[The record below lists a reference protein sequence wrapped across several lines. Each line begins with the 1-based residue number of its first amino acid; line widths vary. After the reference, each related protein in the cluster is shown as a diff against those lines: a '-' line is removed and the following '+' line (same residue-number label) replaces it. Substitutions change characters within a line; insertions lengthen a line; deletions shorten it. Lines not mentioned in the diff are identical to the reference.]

1 MDTARQDPGGQATPG
16 QAGSGEVPAGQARPG
31 RAEPGQGPTW
41 AAPQADGP
49 LRARLWVPGS
59 KSMTNRALVLAAL
72 AAGPTDILNPLQ
84 ARDTLLM
91 ADALRAL
98 GATVDT
104 QAPEHTGTIR
114 PNGTA
119 DGAGVTGGTTAW
131 RVSPGWTAGDARV
144 DVGNAGTVMRFVP
157 PVAAL
162 ASAATEFHGDA
173 RAAQRPVGAIISALR
188 ELGAVIDDGGR
199 GAIPFTVHGTGSLA
213 GGAVTVDASAS
224 SQLVSGLLLAA
235 PRYDKGLEVRHRGG
249 RAPSAPHIEMT
260 VQMLRD
266 AGATVETGRDV
277 LPDTWYVHPGVLGT
291 HPITVQPDVVNS
303 MPFLAA
309 AMVTGGTVTIL
320 GWPAV
325 TTQPAAHILR
335 VLRDM
340 GADAA
345 LGPDG
350 LTVTGPPTLRG
361 VTADLADCSEI
372 SMVLGALAAL
382 ASSPSV
388 LTGIGHQRHQ
398 ETDRLAALATEINAL
413 GGDVTERADG
423 LEIRP
428 RPLRASRPFATYDD
442 HRLVMAAAV
451 LGLVVPGLE
460 VENVATVGKTFPRFT
475 SAWAAMLER
484 AP

>member
-1 MDTARQDPGGQATPG
+1 MDTARQDSGGPVT
-16 QAGSGEVPAGQARPG
+16 AGPAAAG
-31 RAEPGQGPTW
+31 REPPW
-41 AAPQADGP
+41 EAPQASGP
-49 LRARLWVPGS
+49 SRARVRVPGS

-72 AAGPTDILNPLQ
+72 AAGPADILNPLL

-98 GATVDT
+98 GAAVDT
-104 QAPEHTGTIR
+104 SA
-114 PNGTA
+114 A
-119 DGAGVTGGTTAW
+119 AW

-162 ASAATEFHGDA
+162 ASVATEFRGDP
-173 RAAQRPVGAIISALR
+173 RASQRPVGAIISALR
-188 ELGAVIDDGGR
+188 EIGAVIDDGGR

-249 RAPSAPHIEMT
+249 RAPSAPHIAMT

-266 AGATVETGRDV
+266 AGAVVETATVSAAPPGGKAGKAGEAAGGSAAGGAGTTADA
-277 LPDTWYVHPGVLGT
+277 LPDTWYVHPGALSSQ
-291 HPITVQPDVVNS
+291 PITVQPDVVNS

-325 TTQPAAHILR
+325 TTQPAAQILSILR
-335 VLRDM
+335 EM

-345 LGPDG
+345 MGPDG
-350 LTVTGPPTLRG
+350 LTVTGPSELRG
-361 VTADLADCSEI
+361 ITADLADCSEI

-382 ASSPSV
+382 AGSPSV

-413 GGDVTERADG
+413 GGDVTERPDG

-428 RPLRASRPFATYDD
+428 RPLRSGRPFATYDD

-451 LGLVVPGLE
+451 LGLVVPGLR
-460 VENVATVGKTFPRFT
+460 VENVATVGKTFPGFT
-475 SAWAAMLER
+475 STWAAMLER
-484 AP
+484 SP

>member
-1 MDTARQDPGGQATPG
+1 MSAQQPPG
-16 QAGSGEVPAGQARPG
+16 QAGRRWPAPAAAGPV
-31 RAEPGQGPTW
+31 RASVT
-41 AAPQADGP
+41 
-49 LRARLWVPGS
+49 LPGS

-72 AAGPTDILNPLQ
+72 ADGPGAITRPLH

-91 ADALRAL
+91 ARALTAL
-98 GATVDT
+98 GARIDT
-104 QAPEHTGTIR
+104 DAAPGT
-114 PNGTA
+114 
-119 DGAGVTGGTTAW
+119 W
-131 RVSPGWTAGDARV
+131 RVAPGPPAGDARV

-162 ASAATEFHGDA
+162 ASVATEFHGDP
-173 RAAQRPVGAIISALR
+173 RASQRPVGGIISALR

-199 GAIPFTVHGTGSLA
+199 GAIPFTVRGTGSLA

-249 RAPSAPHIEMT
+249 RAPSAPHIAMT

-266 AGATVETGRDV
+266 AGATVETAARESTADA
-277 LPDTWYVHPGVLGT
+277 LPDTWFVHPGPLGSQ
-291 HPITVQPDVVNS
+291 PITVQPDVVNS

-309 AMVTGGTVTIL
+309 ALVTGGTVTIL

-325 TTQPAAHILR
+325 TTQPAKHILR

-340 GADAA
+340 GAECAM
-345 LGPDG
+345 GPDG
-350 LTVTGPPTLRG
+350 LTVTGPPALRG
-361 VTADLADCSEI
+361 ITADLADCSEI

-382 ASSPSV
+382 AGSPSV

-413 GGDVTERADG
+413 GGDVTERDDG

-451 LGLVVPGLE
+451 LGLVVPGLQ
-460 VENVATVGKTFPRFT
+460 VENVATVGKTFPAFT